1 MMSEEKRL
9 TDKEL
14 DGLDNLLD
22 DIAIGR
28 GNIEG
33 VQALFLRWGNDLLEE
48 VRQLRRDLTAAQ
60 ETIAAKDGEIERLRF
75 GLSQRAIK
83 WFALMNG
90 AQEVHR
96 SWRDQM
102 VEQGRDVAT
111 EL

>member
-60 ETIAAKDGEIERLRF
+60 ETIAAKDGEIERWETMHGNLWEQY
-75 GLSQRAIK
+75 LK
-83 WFALMNG
+83 
-90 AQEVHR
+90 EVRKCLTH
-96 SWRDQM
+96 Q
-102 VEQGRDVAT
+102 
-111 EL
+111 